1 MLPVVVTLLRKYS
14 KSAGL
19 IRSDTYFQSKF
30 WSGATVMPIA
40 VLFELNILLNLIDK
54 PSYHLGFSFTN

>member
-30 WSGATVMPIA
+30 WSGATVMPAIA
-40 VLFELNILLNLIDK
+40 
-54 PSYHLGFSFTN
+54 